1 MFSKYLK
8 SLSILKKFLF
18 INFIIFT
25 IIGLFT
31 IIYLNN
37 IQPNLIKKKS
47 INHTNIINN
56 TIDNLLRLEIKF
68 VTEDI
73 RKFLFSTRF
82 IFQNLDRV
90 IFFDN
95 NLNLVGDTDTLD
107 LDPRAFSTRLNDIEF
122 ESLNEQKINKENKD
136 KSNNNIEKKFLSFE
150 LILKKYVSSDEYGAP
165 FTFAQ
170 ENFNQFKL
178 TTIKNV
184 TKEDLNIGYIL
195 ITENANDIKVAIDE
209 RKAFVI
215 RTAISVG
222 FVILIFSFVLSRY
235 FIKPIQNLVS
245 YTKNIKE
252 KSHEKLSI
260 DNLKNRND
268 ELGLLSNSLEDMT
281 TELQKRVAHAEN
293 FSTDLVHEIRN
304 PLASLKSASEILK
317 DTNSLDQRLKLLNIL
332 SHDVLRIERL
342 ITDYSQML
350 KDEVAL
356 SNEKIEKINIE
367 KLKVRNDE
375 LGLLSNSL
383 DDMTLELKKRIFNA
397 ENFSTDLVHEIRNPL
412 ASLKSASEI
421 LHDSKDADQRL
432 KLVNILS
439 HDVQRIERLITDY
452 SQMLKDEVALSNEK
466 IEKIN
471 VEPIIESVVDD
482 FNSIYNVKKG
492 INIKYKN
499 DGKKEYLI
507 NGIENRIEQ
516 IIANLLDNSISF
528 TKKGGEILVD
538 VSLSTDNKII
548 IKIIDEGQGFKEKDT
563 SKIFNRFY
571 SNRPDKFG
579 EHSGLGLNIV
589 KNLVDLHDGKIVAS
603 NRLDGDGAIMEISF
617 PTS

>member
-31 IIYLNN
+31 FIYLNN

-47 INHTNIINN
+47 INHINIINN
-56 TIDNLLRLEIKF
+56 TIDNILRLEVQF
-68 VTEDI
+68 DTEDI

-95 NLNLVGDTDTLD
+95 DLNLIGDTDTLD
-107 LDPRAFSTRLNDIEF
+107 LDPRAFSSRLNDIEF
-122 ESLNEQKINKENKD
+122 ESLNEKKINKENKNQNRNIDD
-136 KSNNNIEKKFLSFE
+136 KKPLSFDN
-150 LILKKYVSSDEYGAP
+150 ILKKYVNSDEYGKH

-184 TKEDLNIGYIL
+184 TKANINIGYLL

-215 RTAISVG
+215 RTVISVG

-245 YTKNIKE
+245 YTKIIKE

-281 TELQKRVAHAEN
+281 SELQKRVAHAEN

-304 PLASLKSASEILK
+304 PLASLKSASEILQ
-317 DTNSLDQRLKLLNIL
+317 DTNSSDQRLKLLNIL

-356 SNEKIEKINIE
+356 SNEKMEKINI
-367 KLKVRNDE
+367 
-375 LGLLSNSL
+375 
-383 DDMTLELKKRIFNA
+383 
-397 ENFSTDLVHEIRNPL
+397 
-412 ASLKSASEI
+412 
-421 LHDSKDADQRL
+421 
-432 KLVNILS
+432 
-439 HDVQRIERLITDY
+439 
-452 SQMLKDEVALSNEK
+452 
-466 IEKIN
+466 
-471 VEPIIESVVDD
+471 EPIIESVVDD
-482 FNSIYNVKKG
+482 FNSIYKVKKN
-492 INIKYKN
+492 INIKYKT
-499 DGKKEYLI
+499 DGKKDYFI

-528 TKKGGEILVD
+528 TKKGGKILVD
-538 VSLSTDNKII
+538 VSSTTDDKIR
-548 IKIIDEGQGFKEKDT
+548 IKITDEGQGFKEKDT

-571 SNRPDKFG
+571 SNRPEKFG

-589 KNLVDLHDGKIVAS
+589 KNLVDLHDGKIEAS

-617 PTS
+617 PST